1 MLLLALQFVLL
12 GRVLDVQILE
22 ASIQVSLGGFDTANL
37 QVLIFDLLSEMS
49 NFVHLFVYL
58 LVSSVHHVFLVV

>member
-49 NFVHLFVYL
+49 NFVHLLVYL

>member
-49 NFVHLFVYL
+49 NFVHLLVYL
-58 LVSSVHHVFLVV
+58 LVSPVHHVFLVV

>member
-22 ASIQVSLGGFDTANL
+22 ASIQVRLGSFDSANL

-49 NFVHLFVYL
+49 NFVHLLVYL
-58 LVSSVHHVFLVV
+58 QVSSVHHVFLVV